1 MARGIKRRRLCTCVL
16 PVVLA
21 MTALAAA
28 QQAANEPEANPA
40 RPTVATPAA
49 LTPTGYLQFETGT
62 LTARHSPEFGART
75 GVNEVMKLA
84 VSDSV
89 ELLLSAEP
97 LVHYSVAGAAAN
109 STSDVFIGVQTV
121 LHHGSGAKPT
131 LAASYLRQVFDGGIP
146 DVDFGSPRNS
156 LLLLAS
162 ADLRGFHY
170 DANAMFNE
178 VRQERVSRLQVGQ
191 TLSVSHKLSSR
202 FTVAGE
208 LWHFTQPFLKAH
220 AVGNLWALSYSAR
233 KNLVLD
239 AGFDRGIT
247 STSTRWEVFAG
258 FTYLLPRRLW

>member
-1 MARGIKRRRLCTCVL
+1 M
-16 PVVLA
+16 VLA
-21 MTALAAA
+21 MAALASA
-28 QQAANEPEANPA
+28 QQAPKEPEANPA
-40 RPTVATPAA
+40 RPTVATPAT

-75 GVNEVMKLA
+75 GLNEVMKLSVA
-84 VSDSV
+84 DSV

-97 LVHYSVAGAAAN
+97 LVHYSVAGTAAN
-109 STSDVFIGVQTV
+109 SSSDVFIGVQTV
-121 LHHGSGAKPT
+121 LHHGNAARPT
-131 LAASYLRQVFDGGIP
+131 VSASYLRQIYDGGIP

-156 LLLLAS
+156 FQLLAS
-162 ADLRGFHY
+162 AEVRGFHY

-178 VRQERVSRLQVGQ
+178 VRDKRISRLQLGQ
-191 TLSVSHKLSSR
+191 TISVSHKLSRR
-202 FTVAGE
+202 FTLAGE

-233 KNLVLD
+233 SNLVFD
-239 AGFDRGIT
+239 AGFNRGLT